1 MKNLLLAVLLIF
13 SLGSCGE
20 YTYVESDPIYDTE
33 YVQTYATDGDI
44 NIIITNGTP
53 YYYNGQLW
61 YYYYRNLY
69 YYPFWYD
76 GYWYL
81 RPYTTLYSWNWY
93 RYHYRHF
100 RPNRYDQYRFRPGH
114 HGFYN
119 PNHRHIERPYRE
131 YNPHRTRPNINNGRI
146 RPSRPM
152 QSTRPRSIPRSG
164 AGIHRR

>member
-1 MKNLLLAVLLIF
+1 MKNLLLTILLVF
-13 SLGSCGE
+13 SLSSCDT
-20 YTYVESDPIYDTE
+20 YNYVETDSIYDTE

-81 RPYTTLYSWNWY
+81 RPYNTLYSWDWY
-93 RYHYRHF
+93 RYHYYHF
-100 RPNRYDQYRFRPGH
+100 KPNQYDQYRFRPGY
-114 HGFYN
+114 HGFYS
-119 PNHRHIERPYRE
+119 PNHRYIERPHNGGR
-131 YNPHRTRPNINNGRI
+131 RPNINNGHI
-146 RPSRPM
+146 RSGRSI
-152 QSTRPRSIPRSG
+152 QSTRPRSIPRRNTG
-164 AGIHRR
+164 RRH